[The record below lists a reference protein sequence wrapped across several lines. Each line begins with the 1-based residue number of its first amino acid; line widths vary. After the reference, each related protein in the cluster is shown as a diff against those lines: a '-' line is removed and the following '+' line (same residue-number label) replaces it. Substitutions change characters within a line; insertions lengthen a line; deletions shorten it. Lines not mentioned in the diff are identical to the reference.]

1 MCTIPKI
8 FSDDKI
14 CWVMKLNKSKILEI
28 LRLKNQEWTSYK
40 IRKKI
45 GVSEQ
50 RVNQII
56 KEYRTTGIIPVVGE
70 KLGRPPKLI
79 QEWEVKIVK
88 QAYEK
93 YHASASV
100 LEQLIKGECG
110 KHVPHNRIHKILLQQ
125 GLAKKGE
132 KVIRKKKWIRYE
144 RRHSLTAV
152 HVDWHQ
158 RPNDGPWVF
167 GVEDDA
173 SRAMLAMIETNSATT
188 EASIQGMETALQ
200 HGQIKQCISD
210 HGCQFTA
217 NQEGAESTF
226 KQFLD
231 KRGIKQILCRI
242 KHPQSNGK
250 IEKFFHLYERH
261 RDAFSTLEEFMH
273 WYNHVRPHLSLDFST
288 LETPWKAFQR
298 KMRCQNAKN

>member
-1 MCTIPKI
+1 
-8 FSDDKI
+8 
-14 CWVMKLNKSKILEI
+14 MKLNKTK
-28 LRLKNQEWTSYK
+28 
-40 IRKKI
+40 
-45 GVSEQ
+45 
-50 RVNQII
+50 
-56 KEYRTTGIIPVVGE
+56 VVGILWKKNKGLSSYQARKE
-70 KLGRPPKLI
+70 AGISKRRVDQIWREYQQTKQIPLVGKSMGRPSQLI
-79 QEWEVKIVK
+79 PDEEVHLVK
-88 QAYEK
+88 QAYDK
-93 YHASASV
+93 YHVSASV

-110 KHVPHNRIHKILLQQ
+110 KHIPHNRIHKILLQH

-132 KVIRKKKWIRYE
+132 IVIRKKKWIRYE

-158 RPNDGPWVF
+158 RPNDGNWVF
-167 GVEDDA
+167 AVEDDA
-173 SRAMLAMIETNSATT
+173 SRAMLAMLETNSPTT
-188 EASIQGMETALQ
+188 EASIQGMEIALQ
-200 HGQIKQCISD
+200 NGQIKQCISD

-231 KRGIKQILCRI
+231 KQGIKQILCRI

-261 RDAFSTLEEFMH
+261 RDAFPTLEAFTH

-298 KMRCQNAKN
+298 KMRCKNEKN